1 MKAAVINASPLIIL
15 ARAGYINLL
24 PKIFSS
30 VAVPR
35 AVVSEIQAGP
45 AEAGFGNLLD
55 GAGWLSVVDV
65 AVSSR
70 LWPAHGWGREKPR
83 SSSMRVFT
91 PG

>member
-15 ARAGYINLL
+15 VRAGYINLL
-24 PKIFSS
+24 PKMFSS
-30 VAVPR
+30 IAVPR

-65 AVSSR
+65 GSLVLPLGR
-70 LWPAHGWGREKPR
+70 GREKPR
-83 SSSMRVFT
+83 SSSMRAFT